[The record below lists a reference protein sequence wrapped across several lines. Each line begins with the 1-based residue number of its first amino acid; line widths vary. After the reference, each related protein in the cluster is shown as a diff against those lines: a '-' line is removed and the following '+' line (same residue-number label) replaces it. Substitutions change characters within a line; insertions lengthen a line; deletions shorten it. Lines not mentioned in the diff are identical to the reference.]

1 MEVGTPLLTAMAE
14 QRAADAHTTFL
25 RYGGTRGFD
34 FLERDDRVKIID
46 ILVLLRRLA
55 EKIGAAGD

>member
-1 MEVGTPLLTAMAE
+1 MLT
-14 QRAADAHTTFL
+14 AADAHTTFL

-34 FLERDDRVKIID
+34 FLERDDQAKIID